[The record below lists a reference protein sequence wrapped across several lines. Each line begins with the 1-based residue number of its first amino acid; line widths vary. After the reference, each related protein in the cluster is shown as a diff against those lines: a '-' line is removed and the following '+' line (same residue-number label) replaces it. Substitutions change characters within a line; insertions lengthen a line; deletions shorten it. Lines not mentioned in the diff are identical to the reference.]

1 MEIQD
6 SDPTSQTSCLGETSP
21 AETRRSR
28 SSAPI
33 GPAACPSAPT
43 IQYCFTG
50 GSLGSSAR
58 EVGAPSNCEWQLTRC
73 SPQPGRSP
81 TASPLTSAVPRANR
95 EGSRGRAD
103 WGSLPPPLRGSPSR
117 AGRSGP
123 DEVQERSRWLGNGS
137 ENPAPPRVVARTA
150 VEPGN
155 PIRPRFRRFAT
166 GRGALASLLFVLVV
180 LREPAD
186 RPLKRLLKQPQKTR
200 LRTRL
205 IPAYST

>member
-6 SDPTSQTSCLGETSP
+6 SDPTSQTSCRGETSP
-21 AETRRSR
+21 AETRRLR

-43 IQYCFTG
+43 IQYCFNG
-50 GSLGSSAR
+50 SSLGSSAR
-58 EVGAPSNCEWQLTRC
+58 EVGAPSNCEWQITRC

-81 TASPLTSAVPRANR
+81 TASPLTSAGPRANR

-103 WGSLPPPLRGSPSR
+103 WGSLPPPLRESPSR

-137 ENPAPPRVVARTA
+137 ENPAPPERRPQGGRRTRESHPTTSSTLRDRA
-150 VEPGN
+150 GRSGHTPV
-155 PIRPRFRRFAT
+155 RPRRAPGARGPTPEETPEAT
-166 GRGALASLLFVLVV
+166 P
-180 LREPAD
+180 EDTPED
-186 RPLKRLLKQPQKTR
+186 TP
-200 LRTRL
+200 